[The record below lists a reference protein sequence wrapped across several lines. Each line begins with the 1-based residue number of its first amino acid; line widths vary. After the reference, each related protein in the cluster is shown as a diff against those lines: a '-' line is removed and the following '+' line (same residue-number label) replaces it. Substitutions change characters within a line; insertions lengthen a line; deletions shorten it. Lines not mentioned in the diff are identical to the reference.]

1 MSGKWHYS
9 ATFMGGVFM
18 GAKNR
23 LIKSGTEIERLN
35 LPDILV
41 EKIKKSYQELRNIL

>member
-1 MSGKWHYS
+1 
-9 ATFMGGVFM
+9 M

-23 LIKSGTEIERLN
+23 LLKSGIEIERLD

-41 EKIKKSYQELRNIL
+41 EKIKKSYQELSNIL